1 MSYVCCRLGFAWRIQ
16 KFWERGGGG
25 GRGESTVLE
34 RVGHKKVYLLT
45 NTIF

>member
-1 MSYVCCRLGFAWRIQ
+1 MFAADWASH
-16 KFWERGGGG
+16 GGYKNFGKGGREG

>member
-1 MSYVCCRLGFAWRIQ
+1 MFAADWASHGGY
-16 KFWERGGGG
+16 KNFGKGGGG
-25 GRGESTVLE
+25 GGESTVLE